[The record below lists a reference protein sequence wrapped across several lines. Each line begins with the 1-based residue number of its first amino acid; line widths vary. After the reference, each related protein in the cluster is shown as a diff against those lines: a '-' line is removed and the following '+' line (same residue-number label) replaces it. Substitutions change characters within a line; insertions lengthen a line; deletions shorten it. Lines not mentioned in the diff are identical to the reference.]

1 MNKKYTDMKHLKL
14 LWTAI
19 VFGVL
24 PFSFTSCDDPWDW
37 DYYDYYG
44 DWYYDYNW
52 YDDAFDYGTDELRL
66 VANTLRGHWEGTMRN
81 EYTDNTG
88 HRVYVDMY
96 VYFEFDQYNSRSLNG
111 RGREIDTVGDES
123 QELRFSWYIDPRS
136 GDIHI
141 RYDDSGYTFVLD
153 SRGSSQTSGFSLTDD
168 YFNGVMEG
176 VNNDELIFFDC
187 VRTTLA
193 KPSQPWT
200 TQRKAA
206 SATDSAKLKYTE
218 NLKFRSRK

>member
-1 MNKKYTDMKHLKL
+1 MKHLKL
-14 LWTAI
+14 FWATL

-24 PFSFTSCDDPWDW
+24 PFSFTSCDDPWGW
-37 DYYDYYG
+37 DYYDYYE

-52 YDDAFDYGTDELRL
+52 YDDAFDYGTERL
-66 VANTLRGHWEGTMRN
+66 KLMASTLRGHWEGTMRN
-81 EYTDNTG
+81 EYTDDFG

-111 RGREIDTVGDES
+111 RGREIDYVGNES

-141 RYDDSGYTFVLD
+141 RYDGSGYTFVLD
-153 SRGSSQTSGFSLTDD
+153 SHGNSQTSGFSLSDD

-176 VNNDELIFFDC
+176 VNNDELIYFDC
-187 VRTTLA
+187 VRTTWA
-193 KPSQPWT
+193 KPSLPWAT
-200 TQRKAA
+200 HKKAA
-206 SATDSAKLKYTE
+206 ADNDSIKLKYTE

>member
-1 MNKKYTDMKHLKL
+1 
-14 LWTAI
+14 
-19 VFGVL
+19 
-24 PFSFTSCDDPWDW
+24 
-37 DYYDYYG
+37 
-44 DWYYDYNW
+44 
-52 YDDAFDYGTDELRL
+52 
-66 VANTLRGHWEGTMRN
+66 MRN

-153 SRGSSQTSGFSLTDD
+153 SRGNSQTSGFSLTDD

-193 KPSQPWT
+193 KPSQPWS
-200 TQRKAA
+200 TQRKAS